1 MNIGIWNAVSLTGK
15 EVELVEEVK
24 KHLLEIIGSPLTKKK
39 GNGTVV
45 LQDGWQLF
53 YSGVKPST
61 HAQAGVEL
69 LISPRIIDPVV
80 EWKSIKE
87 RMALLKLHLRKKI
100 LAVIQVYAPNV
111 KSNCS
116 EFLDN
121 VSQVMES
128 IPSTNATLIMGHFNA
143 HVGNDSTTWQSI
155 ISPNGNNDLN
165 PQDYY

>member
-1 MNIGIWNAVSLTGK
+1 MNIGIWNAISLTGE

-24 KHLLEIIGSPLTKKK
+24 KYRLEIIGLPLTKKK
-39 GNGTVV
+39 GNGTLI

-61 HAQAGVEL
+61 RAQASVEL
-69 LISPRIIDPVV
+69 LISLRIIDPVV
-80 EWKSIKE
+80 EWKPINE
-87 RMALLKLHLRKKI
+87 RMAVLKLHLRKKI
-100 LAVIQVYAPNV
+100 LAVIQVYVPNV

-128 IPSTNATLIMGHFNA
+128 ILSTNATLIMGDFNA

-165 PQDYY
+165 PQYYY

>member
-1 MNIGIWNAVSLTGK
+1 M
-15 EVELVEEVK
+15 
-24 KHLLEIIGSPLTKKK
+24 
-39 GNGTVV
+39 
-45 LQDGWQLF
+45 
-53 YSGVKPST
+53 YSDVKPST

-69 LISPRIIDPVV
+69 LISPRIIDPVI
-80 EWKSIKE
+80 EWKPVNE
-87 RMALLKLHLRKKI
+87 RMALLKLHLLKKI

-111 KSNCS
+111 KSNWS

-128 IPSTNATLIMGHFNA
+128 IPSTNATLIMGDFNV
-143 HVGNDSTTWQSI
+143 HVGNDSITWQSI

>member
-1 MNIGIWNAVSLTGK
+1 MNIGIWNAVLLTGK

-24 KHLLEIIGSPLTKKK
+24 KYRLELVGLPLTKKK

-53 YSGVKPST
+53 YSDVKPST
-61 HAQAGVEL
+61 HAQADVEL
-69 LISPRIIDPVV
+69 LISPRIIDLAV
-80 EWKSIKE
+80 EWNPINE
-87 RMALLKLHLRKKI
+87 RMDLLKLHLREKI
-100 LAVIQVYAPNV
+100 LAVIQVYASNV
-111 KSNCS
+111 KSNWS

-128 IPSTNATLIMGHFNA
+128 IPSTNATLIMGDFNA
-143 HVGNDSTTWQSI
+143 HIGNDSITWQSI